1 MKFILGSSSPR
12 RLELLKSIGINPDQ
26 VISPD
31 IDESIHK
38 NETPKDYVKRISFE
52 KMNSLKE
59 NSSSSIIL
67 TADTIAF
74 CGRRLID
81 KTDKSEIAIQNLN
94 FLSGKRHKVITSLCV
109 LDKDK
114 NLITKSVLSIILM
127 KRLSKNEIDQYIA
140 SNEWLNVAGSYR
152 IQGQAESFIKF
163 ISGSYSNIVGLPL
176 YETRNILKSVGAI

>member
-12 RLELLKSIGINPDQ
+12 RLELLKNIGVYPDQ
-26 VISPD
+26 VISPG
-31 IDESIHK
+31 INESIRK
-38 NETPKDYVKRISFE
+38 NETPKDYVKRISIE
-52 KMNSLKE
+52 KMNVLKE
-59 NSSSSIIL
+59 NNSNGIIL

-94 FLSGKRHKVITSLCV
+94 FLSGKRHKVITSLCI

-114 NLITKSVLSIILM
+114 NLITKSVMSTILM
-127 KRLSKNEIDQYIA
+127 KRLSKNEIEQYIT

-152 IQGQAESFIKF
+152 IQGKAESFIKF
-163 ISGSYSNIVGLPL
+163 INGSYSNIVGLPL
-176 YETRNILKSVGAI
+176 YETRNILNSVGAL

>member
-109 LDKDK
+109 LDKDN
-114 NLITKSVLSIILM
+114 NLITKSVLSTILM
-127 KRLSKNEIDQYIA
+127 KRLSKNEIDQYIT
-140 SNEWLNVAGSYR
+140 SNEWLNIAGSYR

>member
-59 NSSSSIIL
+59 NSSSGTIL

-81 KTDKSEIAIQNLN
+81 KTDDSEIAIQNLN
-94 FLSGKRHKVITSLCV
+94 FFFEKSF
-109 LDKDK
+109 DKF
-114 NLITKSVLSIILM
+114 LLL
-127 KRLSKNEIDQYIA
+127 LHY
-140 SNEWLNVAGSYR
+140 L
-152 IQGQAESFIKF
+152 
-163 ISGSYSNIVGLPL
+163 
-176 YETRNILKSVGAI
+176 

>member
-59 NSSSSIIL
+59 NSPGSIIL

-114 NLITKSVLSIILM
+114 NLITKSVLSTILM
-127 KRLSKNEIDQYIA
+127 KRLSKNEIDQYIT
-140 SNEWLNVAGSYR
+140 SYEWLNVAGSYR

>member
-12 RLELLKSIGINPDQ
+12 RLELLKSIGIIPDQ

-52 KMNSLKE
+52 KMDSLKE
-59 NSSSSIIL
+59 NNSNSIIL

-109 LDKDK
+109 LDKDN
-114 NLITKSVLSIILM
+114 NLITKSVLSTILM